1 MEVSKFFIDLFV
13 IALLCGGM
21 YGAVIAYMSGYK
33 ILSPVLPIV
42 WFVSYMIALWIYVYA
57 TIGIDLA
64 NVIGTLQK

>member
-21 YGAVIAYMSGYK
+21 YGAVIAYETGYK
-33 ILSPVLPIV
+33 ILSPLWPIM
-42 WFVSYMIALWIYVYA
+42 WFISYTIALWVYVYA

-64 NVIGTLQK
+64 NVIARS